1 MKKGTKN
8 KTILGLSSLQAITL
22 MLVSTAIIIGIKYI
36 YSNRKN
42 MQENIPAAIVIT
54 EEIVE
59 PKLELNDSTD
69 IIGDFILDHE
79 YFAADA
85 EVLEIHSETKDHVVL
100 EAITEQ
106 KIDRSVDNDEVKK
119 VVEPVEETRVILN
132 KLDIEKPLIAV
143 VIDDMGINR
152 KRTLDIISINAPLTS
167 SFLTYGSDLK
177 GLAEKAKDSGHE
189 IMIHAPME
197 PKVEASLAP
206 DTLKTDMN
214 KDEIEGLFHQMLNKF
229 EDIKVSGINNH
240 MGSKFTEDE
249 EKLGYIMNILKQKD
263 MFFLDSKT
271 SAASKGKALA
281 VLDKIDF
288 AQRDVFLDNE
298 NDYEYILSQLRK
310 TETIAN
316 KKGFAIAICHPKSQT
331 YPALKDWIESLK
343 NKNFELVHVSKII
356 EAINK

>member
-1 MKKGTKN
+1 MKQRTKH
-8 KTILGLSSLQAITL
+8 KTILGLSLLQTIAL
-22 MLVSTAIIIGIKYI
+22 MLLLTIIIVGVGVI
-36 YSNRKN
+36 YHNSKETKE
-42 MQENIPAAIVIT
+42 MLPAAIVVT
-54 EEIVE
+54 PEPVE
-59 PKLELNDSTD
+59 HELKLVDSVD

-79 YFAADA
+79 YFAADVEA
-85 EVLEIHSETKDHVVL
+85 LETHLKTNDNVVSES
-100 EAITEQ
+100 EIEQ
-106 KIDRSVDNDEVKK
+106 NNDNTVENDEVEK
-119 VVEPVEETRVILN
+119 VVEQVEETRVILN
-132 KLDIEKPLIAV
+132 KLEVEKPLIAV

-177 GLAEKAKDSGHE
+177 GLAEKAKVSGHE

-214 KDEIEGLFHQMLNKF
+214 KDEIEGLFRQMLNKF

-249 EKLGYIMNILKQKD
+249 EKLGYIMSILKEKN

-271 SAASKGKALA
+271 TAASKGKDLA
-281 VLDKIDF
+281 VSDKVDF
-288 AQRDVFLDNE
+288 AQRDVFLDNQ
-298 NDYEYILSQLRK
+298 NDYEYILKQLK
-310 TETIAN
+310 KAETIAT

-331 YPALKDWIESLK
+331 YPALKDWVESLK
-343 NKNFELVHVSKII
+343 NKNFELVHVSKIV